1 MQTFLPYPDILQS
14 VQCLDYRRLGK
25 QRVEAMQTYN
35 QITRGS
41 GGYPHHPV
49 NDMWREYP
57 SALAYYHNACIME
70 WCARGYKN
78 TMEYLPIDDLVMPYW
93 LGNEKLHLSHQSNL
107 MRKDPVYYGQFDWQ
121 VPDNLPYIWINRRGG
136 AELLNQ
142 PT

>member
-1 MQTFLPYPDILQS
+1 
-14 VQCLDYRRLGK
+14 
-25 QRVEAMQTYN
+25 
-35 QITRGS
+35 
-41 GGYPHHPV
+41 
-49 NDMWREYP
+49 
-57 SALAYYHNACIME
+57 ME

-78 TMEYLPIDDLVMPYW
+78 TMQYLPIDDLVMPYW

-121 VPDNLPYIWINRRGG
+121 VPDNLPYIWINRGGG